1 MTSTGEPATLPEG
14 AVLLHIG
21 PYKTGSTAIQQAL
34 FDRRD
39 ALAEHGVLYPGRW
52 RRLFREGHALMQW
65 SPRGRPVPPVS
76 VWDDFAAGIRE
87 RTDVRVCLSTED
99 FGRIRDARKSHK
111 VIEDLGADRLHVIAV
126 ARAYHRLMP
135 SHWQERVKS
144 HERRTYDAWL
154 RELLE
159 GDDSQEV
166 PRSFWTSH
174 DVEYMASRW
183 LDVLPP
189 ERFTLVVTDDSDRD
203 VLPRTFERMLG
214 LPTGLLAPAES
225 TNASLSMNAVEVLRR
240 VNEEFAERGWS
251 DRDYVGLVQDG
262 MVRALQDAGRGAGDT
277 PVPPLPGWARPLVAA
292 RSQRRV
298 EVIERLGIDVVGVRG
313 GARSRPD
320 LGGGGRA
327 GRDRR
332 RRERPGAS
340 AGGAAAHPAS
350 RARSRSDP
358 GRRGPAGARAGAVEA
373 ADRPLARASLSAP
386 SPLRSSPRH
395 TARRF
400 RAPGRAAYILRCS
413 TPCGTHTGPR
423 PRVVGGT

>member
-1 MTSTGEPATLPEG
+1 
-14 AVLLHIG
+14 
-21 PYKTGSTAIQQAL
+21 
-34 FDRRD
+34 
-39 ALAEHGVLYPGRW
+39 
-52 RRLFREGHALMQW
+52 MQW

-298 EVIERLGIDVVGVRG
+298 EVIERLGIDVVGDP
-313 GARSRPD
+313 ACLLLP
-320 LGGGGRA
+320 
-327 GRDRR
+327 
-332 RRERPGAS
+332 EQP
-340 AGGAAAHPAS
+340 PAS
-350 RARSRSDP
+350 EAELAPDRIS
-358 GRRGPAGARAGAVEA
+358 VEA
-373 ADRPLARASLSAP
+373 AAQAVTGVVASALERQQEARRRTPRPAPAAAPTLADAGRRALARELWK
-386 SPLRSSPRH
+386 RQTDRWRG
-395 TARRF
+395 RR
-400 RAPGRAAYILRCS
+400 
-413 TPCGTHTGPR
+413 
-423 PRVVGGT
+423 

>member
-1 MTSTGEPATLPEG
+1 MTPAGEQATLPEG

-39 ALAEHGVLYPGRW
+39 VLAEHGVLYPGRW

-65 SPRGRPVPPVS
+65 SPRGRPVPPAS

-298 EVIERLGIDVVGVRG
+298 EVIERLGIDVVG
-313 GARSRPD
+313 D
-320 LGGGGRA
+320 
-327 GRDRR
+327 
-332 RRERPGAS
+332 
-340 AGGAAAHPAS
+340 PAS
-350 RARSRSDP
+350 LLLP
-358 GRRGPAGARAGAVEA
+358 EQPPASEAELAPDRISVEA
-373 ADRPLARASLSAP
+373 AAQAVTGVVASALERQQEARRRTPRPAPAAAPTLADAGRRALARELWK
-386 SPLRSSPRH
+386 RQTDRWRG
-395 TARRF
+395 RR
-400 RAPGRAAYILRCS
+400 
-413 TPCGTHTGPR
+413 
-423 PRVVGGT
+423 

>member
-298 EVIERLGIDVVGVRG
+298 EVIERLGIDVVG
-313 GARSRPD
+313 D
-320 LGGGGRA
+320 
-327 GRDRR
+327 
-332 RRERPGAS
+332 
-340 AGGAAAHPAS
+340 PAS
-350 RARSRSDP
+350 LLLP
-358 GRRGPAGARAGAVEA
+358 EQPPASEAELAPDRISVEA
-373 ADRPLARASLSAP
+373 AAQAVTGVVASALERQQEARRRTPRPAPAAAPTLADAGRRALARELWK
-386 SPLRSSPRH
+386 RQTDRWRG
-395 TARRF
+395 RR
-400 RAPGRAAYILRCS
+400 
-413 TPCGTHTGPR
+413 
-423 PRVVGGT
+423 

>member
-1 MTSTGEPATLPEG
+1 MSAVTPEPATLPEG

-39 ALAEHGVLYPGRW
+39 VLAEHGVYYPDRW

-87 RTDVRVCLSTED
+87 RSGVRVCLSTED
-99 FGRIRDARKSHK
+99 FGRIRDARKSHQ

-144 HERRTYDAWL
+144 HERRSYDAWL

-159 GDDSQEV
+159 GDDSDEV
-166 PRSFWTSH
+166 HRSFWTSH
-174 DVEYMASRW
+174 DVEYMTSRW

-240 VNEEFAERGWS
+240 VNEEFAERGWT

-262 MVRALQDAGRGAGDT
+262 MVRELQGAGRSAGDT
-277 PVPPLPGWARPLVAA
+277 PVPALPAWARPLVAA
-292 RSQRRV
+292 RSRRRV
-298 EVIERLGIDVVGVRG
+298 EVIEGLGIDVVGDP
-313 GARSRPD
+313 ACLLLPEQD
-320 LGGGGRA
+320 
-327 GRDRR
+327 
-332 RRERPGAS
+332 
-340 AGGAAAHPAS
+340 PAS
-350 RARSRSDP
+350 EAELAPDRVS
-358 GRRGPAGARAGAVEA
+358 VEA
-373 ADRPLARASLSAP
+373 AALAVTGVVSAA
-386 SPLRSSPRH
+386 LERQQA
-395 TARRF
+395 ARRKQRRGQSSGPALADAGRRDLLRELWRRQTRR
-400 RAPGRAAYILRCS
+400 RAGSGR
-413 TPCGTHTGPR
+413 G
-423 PRVVGGT
+423 